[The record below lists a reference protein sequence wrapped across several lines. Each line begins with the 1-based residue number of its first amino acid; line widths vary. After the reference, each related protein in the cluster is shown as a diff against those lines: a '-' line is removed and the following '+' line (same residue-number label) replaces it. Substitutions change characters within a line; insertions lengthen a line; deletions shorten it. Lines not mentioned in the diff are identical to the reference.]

1 MNPPQLLQ
9 GEEVFRILVT
19 NALYINNRDRNYL
32 IFAFLETARGFE
44 LGGSFATAH
53 GG

>member
-9 GEEVFRILVT
+9 GGEVFRILVT

-32 IFAFLETARGFE
+32 IVGVRPKTGMIRQG
-44 LGGSFATAH
+44 
-53 GG
+53 